1 MSSLFPGLPVFL
13 DLVGRS
19 VVIAAS
25 GPAADTLARDCLA
38 SGAGVTLIH
47 PGAAAHTAPGY
58 QAIARRWRAAD
69 FRNATLV
76 AVGGDE
82 RRVAQ
87 ARASAKAARA
97 VFMVLDGGP
106 GSDLAP
112 AETSARGPLTV
123 GISMIGLP
131 AALAAAVR
139 ARLAAA
145 APASLTGFLDAAAVY
160 GPPPGLDAA
169 AEARFWPEALAAA
182 LIAKPKCW
190 REWLAE
196 RARHAVEK
204 PQELT

>member
-19 VVIAAS
+19 VVIAA
-25 GPAADTLARDCLA
+25 GGAAADTLARDCLA
-38 SGAGVTLIH
+38 SGAGVIHIH
-47 PGAAAHTAPGY
+47 PSLTAHGAPGF
-58 QAIARRWRAAD
+58 QALARRWRAAD
-69 FRNATLV
+69 FRNAALV

-82 RRVAQ
+82 RRISQ

-123 GISMIGLP
+123 GVSMIGLP
-131 AALAAAVR
+131 AGLAAALR

-145 APASLTGFLDAAAVY
+145 APPGLTGFLEAAAQFSAPS
-160 GPPPGLDAA
+160 GWTSATQA
-169 AEARFWPEALAAA
+169 QFWSEALAAA
-182 LIAKPKCW
+182 SVARPECW
-190 REWLAE
+190 RDWLSA
-196 RARHAVEK
+196 RAQHAAAGARA
-204 PQELT
+204 